1 VLVLGI
7 NIVVVAVLLAV
18 YSFMIMDTGLLGV
31 AISLALVGGV
41 MVVYST
47 APQDPTTNFLLNYS
61 KNLVNV
67 LTSSLEDLDLLDSK
81 IWIARRS
88 DTTLAVFSRTPCLED
103 VDPGIGFSGGSPYIA
118 IPIEIPA
125 IEYAET
131 VSAESSE
138 DIGRMLRSL
147 LIDEFSICRNV
158 DVSYEDGLYRV
169 TVIGLSSSLNEFMK
183 YPLDPYTVITLATI
197 SRVLGARCVKLVGRR
212 SIPDGVEIFVKV
224 EKD

>member
-1 VLVLGI
+1 MLGI

-18 YSFMIMDTGLLGV
+18 YSFVIMDTGLLGV

-67 LTSSLEDLDLLDSK
+67 LTSSLEDLDLLDSN

-88 DTTLAVFSRTPCLED
+88 DTTLAVFSRTPCIED

-118 IPIEIPA
+118 IPIEVPA
-125 IEYAET
+125 TEYTAS
-131 VSAESSE
+131 VESSE
-138 DIGRMLRSL
+138 DVERMLRSL

>member
-1 VLVLGI
+1 VLGI

-18 YSFMIMDTGLLGV
+18 YSFVIMDTGLLGV

-81 IWIARRS
+81 IWITRRS

-125 IEYAET
+125 TEYTASVEG
-131 VSAESSE
+131 SE
-138 DIGRMLRSL
+138 DVEKMLRSL

-197 SRVLGARCVKLVGRR
+197 SRVLGARCVKLVDRR
-212 SIPDGVEIFVKV
+212 SIPDGVEIFIKV